1 MPIIIPSVVLYRC
14 RKEAELAAKDC
25 KDPQPSQFSRQ
36 HLESFEISNEYDKLL
51 RSHPTL
57 MHALAGTAQSTG
69 SSVQV
74 FYNCFHFRLH
84 SSIYPLLQEPT
95 RYGFGGYQ
103 RNRLVSTKAS
113 LALAAGMVSHIG
125 HSKTSN
131 TTQNILSVLLSA
143 ARVPGPLVGLLHQL
157 GLAQR

>member
-1 MPIIIPSVVLYRC
+1 MLIFITNLVFYRC
-14 RKEAELAAKDC
+14 RKEAAAAAKDW

-36 HLESFEISNEYDKLL
+36 HLESFEITDEYDKLL

-57 MHALAGTAQSTG
+57 MHALVGTAHSTG

-74 FYNCFHFRLH
+74 FYNCFSLRLC
-84 SSIYPLLQEPT
+84 SSICLLPQEPT

-113 LALAAGMVSHIG
+113 LAVAAGMVSHIG
-125 HSKTSN
+125 HPKASN
-131 TTQNILSVLLSA
+131 ATQNILSVLLSA

-157 GLAQR
+157 GLTQR